1 MCPIRLTGPC
11 TYGSGRSLVNRVVW
25 NWSFSLNFTSSSCA
39 VWWQYSW
46 NGIWYLIEHSLGV
59 VTGFGYVVV
68 YFFRLTLELQYDMW
82 YIISSLA
89 IVVSL
94 FRLHMCQFPL
104 NKLFF
109 YKIPGSLYSVINC
122 FILTNSIAAISTS

>member
-1 MCPIRLTGPC
+1 MIC
-11 TYGSGRSLVNRVVW
+11 
-25 NWSFSLNFTSSSCA
+25 
-39 VWWQYSW
+39 
-46 NGIWYLIEHSLGV
+46 
-59 VTGFGYVVV
+59 
-68 YFFRLTLELQYDMW
+68 D
-82 YIISSLA
+82 IISSLA